1 MFGLG
6 DFFRT
11 VGDGAGYLGEDFLD
25 LGVGEVGIVE
35 RVLGFGILRQGEA
48 HGDEGGDGG
57 GDAGGEDPAG
67 GLPDRGLNPGAYGAL
82 LMRNLCIDRIRKL
95 NPSEELP
102 DDLPGQVPP
111 DEELIRKESLGSLLR
126 AMDTL
131 PDSQRKLM
139 RLHVL
144 QGRSYDEIAAETGLS
159 PLNIRVQVSLARKK
173 LKQYE
178 VH

>member
-1 MFGLG
+1 MTDARFH
-6 DFFRT
+6 T
-11 VGDGAGYLGEDFLD
+11 VWIPLQERFYRVAFYILEDRADALDAVQDLYMKLWKIRDSLD
-25 LGVGEVGIVE
+25 LV
-35 RVLGFGILRQGEA
+35 R
-48 HGDEGGDGG
+48 
-57 GDAGGEDPAG
+57 
-67 GLPDRGLNPGAYGAL
+67 NPGAYGAL

-95 NPSEELP
+95 APSEELP
-102 DDLPGQVPP
+102 DDLPGKEPP